1 MSYLLLND
9 HQDIDQQTEYQ
20 GMEEQTRDGRATIYG
35 YGEETSKD
43 KLNQLIHE
51 GGSNHKEQ
59 NGSLDRI

>member
-1 MSYLLLND
+1 MSYLLND

-20 GMEEQTRDGRATIYG
+20 GMEEQTSNGRATIYG
-35 YGEETSKD
+35 YCEETSKD

-51 GGSNHKEQ
+51 RGSDHEEQ